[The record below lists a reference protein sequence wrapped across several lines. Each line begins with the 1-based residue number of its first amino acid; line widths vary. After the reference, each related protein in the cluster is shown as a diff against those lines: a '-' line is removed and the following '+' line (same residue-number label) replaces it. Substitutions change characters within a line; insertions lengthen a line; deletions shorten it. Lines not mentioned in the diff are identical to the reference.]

1 MGMGPEDD
9 NVLDDPLDDDVG
21 GALGDAPLVDEEV
34 SSALSEEPLADEE
47 AGESLADAPT
57 VDEDDAEVSS
67 ALTDDPLVDEE
78 VTSALADD
86 EPIVK
91 KSLPRGLDV
100 GRGLSASTLDDPDLM
115 DEDFAPAEPIEDE
128 LLTSVGD
135 VPLVDPVEHRAPADG
150 SRGLTRA
157 LWFFGIVVTALAA
170 LQTAQMFVA
179 RPAVERVE
187 RSEPAVPPVPVAPAA
202 APRIVA
208 PPPPPP
214 AAGRTPAEAIDR
226 TLLDSR
232 VQLSRGLYEQVRR
245 ILEPLAEDPQLLDA
259 NQRFEAYLLLAKAH
273 RALGN
278 VEKAQQWSLKAT
290 DQAIDRREPAQVFE
304 EASTLSGEGR
314 HGDARRVLHQLL
326 ARADALPEK
335 EAEYRLKAQVRVADA
350 WWGEAVRSGAFAPLP
365 GLDATTE
372 PKTSKPREAK
382 GAKDAKTAE
391 EKR

>member
-1 MGMGPEDD
+1 MGKGPDD
-9 NVLDDPLDDDVG
+9 DSDLLDDSLDDVG
-21 GALGDAPLVDEEV
+21 GALADEPILDDIDEVNPALADDPLGDAPAGAGLRKAPTVDEDEEV
-34 SSALSEEPLADEE
+34 SSALQ
-47 AGESLADAPT
+47 
-57 VDEDDAEVSS
+57 
-67 ALTDDPLVDEE
+67 DDPLVDDE
-78 VTSALADD
+78 VTSALAE
-86 EPIVK
+86 EPLAEEPPAK
-91 KSLPRGLDV
+91 RSPRRGLDL
-100 GRGLSASTLDDPDLM
+100 GGGLAPGSADGDDADF

-135 VPLVDPVEHRAPADG
+135 VPLVEPVEHRTPADG
-150 SRGLTRA
+150 ARGLTRA

-170 LQTAQMFVA
+170 VQTLQMFMA
-179 RPAVERVE
+179 RPAVERL
-187 RSEPAVPPVPVAPAA
+187 EPAPAP
-202 APRIVA
+202 PRIEA
-208 PPPPPP
+208 PPPPPVS
-214 AAGRTPAEAIDR
+214 RTPAEAIDR

-304 EASTLSGEGR
+304 EASTLADEGR

-335 EAEYRLKAQVRVADA
+335 QADQRLKAQVRVADQ
-350 WWGEAVRSGAFAPLP
+350 WWDEAVHSGAFAPLP
-365 GLDATTE
+365 GLE
-372 PKTSKPREAK
+372 HRQ
-382 GAKDAKTAE
+382 E

>member
-1 MGMGPEDD
+1 MGKGPDD
-9 NVLDDPLDDDVG
+9 DSDLLDDSLDDVG
-21 GALGDAPLVDEEV
+21 GALSNDEPLFDDLDEENP
-34 SSALSEEPLADEE
+34 ALADGPLGN
-47 AGESLADAPT
+47 APSGGGLGALGRGLGKAPT
-57 VDEDDAEVSS
+57 VDEDAEVSS
-67 ALTDDPLVDEE
+67 ALEDDPLVDDE
-78 VTSALADD
+78 VTSALADEPLAQEPLAARPAAKKNPRRDLDLGGDD
-86 EPIVK
+86 EP
-91 KSLPRGLDV
+91 
-100 GRGLSASTLDDPDLM
+100 ASGEDDDA
-115 DEDFAPAEPIEDE
+115 DFDDDFAPAEPIEDE

-135 VPLVDPVEHRAPADG
+135 VPLVEPVEHRTPADG

-170 LQTAQMFVA
+170 VQTLQMFMA
-179 RPAVERVE
+179 RPAVVR
-187 RSEPAVPPVPVAPAA
+187 PDPAPA
-202 APRIVA
+202 PTHVEA
-208 PPPPPP
+208 PPPPPVS
-214 AAGRTPAEAIDR
+214 RTPAEAIDR

-304 EASTLSGEGR
+304 EAATLADEGR
-314 HGDARRVLHQLL
+314 HSDARRVLHQLL

-335 EAEYRLKAQVRVADA
+335 QADQRLKAQVRVADQ
-350 WWGEAVRSGAFAPLP
+350 WWDEAVRSGAFAPLP
-365 GLDATTE
+365 GLE
-372 PKTSKPREAK
+372 HRQ
-382 GAKDAKTAE
+382 E